1 MAKLYYEKD
10 NAIYKSETGIPAAN
24 DAFVVD
30 RDVIEGHALVYGKK
44 DDAGEIEIYVS
55 ETGIPAAGDKTIDE
69 LQDAKQENCEHPKHN
84 EDAVCTDCHKAGLE
98 HDEEVIPAVAA
109 TCTESGLEAGKKCK
123 VCGKITVEQKV
134 INALGHDFDETT
146 GKCKREGC
154 TETDPDF
161 VATTSVE

>member
-10 NAIYKSETGIPAAN
+10 NAIYKSETGLPT
-24 DAFVVD
+24 DGDTFVVD
-30 RDVIEGHALVYGKK
+30 RDVIEGNALVYGKK
-44 DDAGEIEIYVS
+44 DANGDMKIYVS
-55 ETGIPAAGDKTIDE
+55 ETGIPAASDKTIE
-69 LQDAKQENCEHPKHN
+69 KLQQEKQDACEHPKHN
-84 EDAVCTDCHKAGLE
+84 EDAVCTDCHKAGRE

-109 TCTESGLEAGKKCK
+109 TCTEAGLEEGKKCK

-134 INALGHDFDETT
+134 IPALGHDFDETT

-154 TETDPDF
+154 PETDPDF